1 MRRSPGRILGS
12 ALVALGGGLAL
23 LFLLGPLAVIVA
35 LSFTST
41 EYLRFPP
48 TGFSLRWYVAF
59 LGDWTYVD
67 AFKASLLL
75 AAGSAIGAVLFGVPA
90 ALGLARGRFPGRNAL
105 ALFFTSPL
113 ILPQVVIG
121 AAMLASLSV
130 IGLVQTWTGLLIA
143 HIVIVLPYVIRT
155 VAATL
160 AGFDRSVEEAA
171 LDLGASPPVT
181 FFTVTLPLIKQGV
194 IAGGLFAFI
203 ISWIN
208 VEVSMFL
215 TSARLLTIPVKL
227 FNYIQYNVDPLIA
240 AVSAATIYL
249 ALVIVILID
258 VTVGLE
264 RLAVPRG

>member
-1 MRRSPGRILGS
+1 MRRRGLLGS
-12 ALVALGGGLAL
+12 VLLGLGGALALVFLA
-23 LFLLGPLAVIVA
+23 GPLVVIVA

-41 EYLRFPP
+41 EFLRFPP
-48 TGFSLRWYVAF
+48 SGFSLRWYHAF
-59 LGDWTYVD
+59 LEDWTYVE
-67 AFKASLLL
+67 AFRASLLL
-75 AAGSAIGAVLFGVPA
+75 AAGSAVGAVAVGVPA
-90 ALGLARGRFPGRNAL
+90 ALGLARGRFPGRNSL

-113 ILPQVVIG
+113 VLPQVVIG

-130 IGLVQTWTGLLIA
+130 AGLVQTWAGLVVA
-143 HIVIVLPYVIRT
+143 HMVIVLPYVIRT

-171 LDLGASPPVT
+171 QDLGASPFVT
-181 FFTVTLPLIKQGV
+181 FVTVTLPLIKQGV

-264 RLAVPRG
+264 RFAVPRG

>member
-1 MRRSPGRILGS
+1 MRRILGS
-12 ALVALGGGLAL
+12 VAVAAGGGLAL

-35 LSFTST
+35 LSFTAT
-41 EYLRFPP
+41 EFLRFPP
-48 TGFSLRWYVAF
+48 TSFSLRWYAAF
-59 LGDWTYVD
+59 FGDWTYVE
-67 AFKASLLL
+67 AFKVSLLL
-75 AAGSAIGAVLFGVPA
+75 AAGSALGAIVFGVPA
-90 ALGLARGRFPGRNAL
+90 ALGLARGRFPGRNTL
-105 ALFFTSPL
+105 GLFFTSPL

-130 IGLVQTWTGLLIA
+130 VGVVQTWAGLITA

-171 LDLGASPPVT
+171 QDLGASPLVT

-194 IAGGLFAFI
+194 IAGGLFAFV

-240 AVSAATIYL
+240 AVSAATIYM

>member
-1 MRRSPGRILGS
+1 MRRRGGRLLGS
-12 ALVALGGGLAL
+12 ILLALGGALAL
-23 LFLLGPLAVIVA
+23 LFLLGPLAMIVA

-41 EYLRFPP
+41 EFLRFPP
-48 TGFSLRWYVAF
+48 SGFSLRWYAAF
-59 LGDWTYVD
+59 LEDWTYVE
-67 AFKASLLL
+67 AFRVSLLL
-75 AAGSAIGAVLFGVPA
+75 AAGSAIGAVVFGVPA
-90 ALGLARGRFPGRNAL
+90 ALALARGRFTGRETL
-105 ALFFTSPL
+105 SLFFTSPL
-113 ILPQVVIG
+113 VLPQVVMG
-121 AAMLASLSV
+121 AAMLMSLSLV
-130 IGLVQTWTGLLIA
+130 GLVQTWMGLLIA
-143 HIVIVLPYVIRT
+143 HVVIVLPYVIRT

-160 AGFDRSVEEAA
+160 AGFDRSLEEAA
-171 LDLGASPPVT
+171 QDLGASPPVT
-181 FFTVTLPLIKQGV
+181 FLTITLPLIKQGV

-264 RLAVPRG
+264 RFAIPRG

>member
-1 MRRSPGRILGS
+1 MRRRGRPLLGS
-12 ALVALGGGLAL
+12 LLLALAGTCAL

-35 LSFTST
+35 LSFTSS
-41 EYLRFPP
+41 EFLRFPP
-48 TGFSLRWYVAF
+48 SGFSLRWYGAF
-59 LGDWTYVD
+59 LEDWTYVE
-67 AFKASLLL
+67 AFRASLLL
-75 AAGSAIGAVLFGVPA
+75 AAGSALGAVLFGVPA
-90 ALGLARGRFPGRNAL
+90 AFGLARGRFPGRRL
-105 ALFFTSPL
+105 LSLFFTSPL

-121 AAMLASLSV
+121 AAMLAALSV
-130 IGLVQTWTGLLIA
+130 VGLVQTWLGLLVA
-143 HIVIVLPYVIRT
+143 HAVIVLPYVIRT
-155 VAATL
+155 MTATL

-171 LDLGASPPVT
+171 KDLGASPLVT

-194 IAGGLFAFI
+194 VAGGLFAFI

-264 RLAVPRG
+264 RFAIPRG